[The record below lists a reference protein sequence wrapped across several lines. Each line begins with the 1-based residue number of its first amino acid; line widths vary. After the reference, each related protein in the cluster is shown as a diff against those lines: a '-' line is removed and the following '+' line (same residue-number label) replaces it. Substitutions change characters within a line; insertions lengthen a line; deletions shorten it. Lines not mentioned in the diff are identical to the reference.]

1 MTIKE
6 VSEKFNV
13 SQDTLRFYEKVG
25 LISPVPKK
33 NGRRDYGQKDVDNL
47 EFIFCMRSAGLPI
60 EVLKT
65 YIDLCKKGDNTV
77 EQRKSILIEQRDN
90 LKSKLDEMQKALDKL
105 NYKIDVYYT
114 KMVGKEKELIKVDA

>member
-65 YIDLCKKGDNTV
+65 YIDLCKKGDSTV

-114 KMVGKEKELIKVDA
+114 KMVGKEKELIKANS

>member
-33 NGRRDYGQKDVDNL
+33 NGRRDYGQKDLDNL
-47 EFIFCMRSAGLPI
+47 EFIFCMRGAGLPI

-65 YIDLCKKGDNTV
+65 YIELCKIGDSTI
-77 EQRKSILIEQRDN
+77 EARKQILIEQRET
-90 LKSKLDEMQKALDKL
+90 LKSKLKEMQKAYDRL
-105 NYKIDVYYT
+105 NYKIDVYYS
-114 KMVGKEKELIKVDA
+114 KLLGKEKELIENNS